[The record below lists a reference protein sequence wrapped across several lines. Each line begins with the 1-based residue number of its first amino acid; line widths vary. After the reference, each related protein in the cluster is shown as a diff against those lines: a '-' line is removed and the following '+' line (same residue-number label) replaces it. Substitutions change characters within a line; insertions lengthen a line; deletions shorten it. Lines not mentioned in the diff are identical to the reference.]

1 MVETALW
8 RLMVDSP
15 GPVPVA
21 LVAWV
26 AGGEWRAPQ
35 LRCDVAFPTQAFTY

>member
-1 MVETALW
+1 MIETALW

-21 LVAWV
+21 LAAWV
-26 AGGEWRAPQ
+26 ITGEWPAHQ
-35 LRCDVAFPTQAFTY
+35 SRCDVAVCELPY